1 MSAPRFDVAPRCLFL
16 GLAGSQA
23 HGTAGPE
30 SDLDVRGVCTPPLA
44 ARLSYRE
51 AFEQYEG
58 ALPEA
63 LFASIRDKLTPAQ
76 LHAAGSVKLEC
87 VIFDLTKF
95 VRLCSQ
101 SNPNTLEILFT
112 PEDAWLLV
120 HPLWRRLHAER
131 RRFLSLQAERSH
143 VGYALNQLQRIKT
156 HRGWLLNPPK
166 AQPARQS
173 FGLPA
178 EATLNRADRQRIQQA
193 IANRIADWDIE
204 ASDATEALAT
214 ESLGLPQGVVDA
226 LAAERR
232 YRAAMRQWEAYRT
245 WQKQR
250 NPARAALE
258 AQHGYDTKHAMHLVR
273 LSRMAVEI
281 LEHGEV
287 RVRRDDRDELLAVR
301 DGAWSYDALLEH
313 AEALRG
319 RIAAAKAASALP
331 DAPDE
336 RALDDLCVELIE
348 AELRCR

>member
-178 EATLNRADRQRIQQA
+178 EATLNRADRERIQQA

-258 AQHGYDTKHAMHLVR
+258 AQHGYDTKHAGQPTAAAQTLLQGR
-273 LSRMAVEI
+273 TLGQFMALIV
-281 LEHGEV
+281 
-287 RVRRDDRDELLAVR
+287 LAV
-301 DGAWSYDALLEH
+301 G
-313 AEALRG
+313 G
-319 RIAAAKAASALP
+319 
-331 DAPDE
+331 
-336 RALDDLCVELIE
+336 LIYG
-348 AELRCR
+348 